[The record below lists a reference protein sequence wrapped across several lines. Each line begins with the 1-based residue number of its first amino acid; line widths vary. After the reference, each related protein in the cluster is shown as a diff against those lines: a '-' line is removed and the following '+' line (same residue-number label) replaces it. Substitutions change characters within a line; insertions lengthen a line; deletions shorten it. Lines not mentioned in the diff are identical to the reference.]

1 MNHSRPGCS
10 YWLVRLLCILLL
22 ATSGQAT
29 ADVVETETLVIG
41 VFPRRPAIESQE
53 MFSPLADY
61 LAQQL
66 GMPTRLEVPADFPA
80 FWRALQAGRFDL
92 VHYNPYHYVRS
103 HQELGYRAIAHNEEQ
118 GEGFIRATVW
128 VRRDSGIDSATDLK
142 FHKVIF
148 GGGHKA
154 MVSYIMA
161 SDLLHQAGLGPEDYI
176 SQFTIN
182 PIHAMKA
189 LYHRQGAA
197 AGLNYNAD
205 KQERLRTK
213 VDFSEL
219 KRLLVSEPVAHHPW
233 AISPR
238 VPDGLARGIRD
249 ALLSLNQAPGGSDI
263 LHQAGLTGLLPAA
276 DADYEPHRR
285 IIRRV
290 LGEDY
295 GEPASP

>member
-1 MNHSRPGCS
+1 M
-10 YWLVRLLCILLL
+10 
-22 ATSGQAT
+22 
-29 ADVVETETLVIG
+29 ADPETLVIG

-53 MFSPLADY
+53 MFTPLAEY

-66 GMPTRLEVPADFPA
+66 AMPTRLEVPADFPA
-80 FWRALQAGRFDL
+80 FWRALEAGRFDL

-103 HQELGYRAIAHNEEQ
+103 HQQLGYRAIARNEEQ
-118 GEGFIRATVW
+118 GEGFIRSTIW
-128 VRRDSGIDSATDLK
+128 VRRDSGIDSVADLK
-142 FHKVIF
+142 NRKVIF

-154 MVSYIMA
+154 MVSFIMA
-161 SDLLHQAGLGPEDYI
+161 DDLLHRAGLTDEDYI
-176 SQFTIN
+176 TQFTIN

-205 KQERLRTK
+205 KQARLRRK

-219 KRLLVSEPVAHHPW
+219 KRLLVSKPVAHHPW
-233 AISPR
+233 AVSPR
-238 VPDGLARGIRD
+238 ISDGLGKTIRM
-249 ALLSLNQAPGGSDI
+249 ALLSLNHAPNGSRI
-263 LHQAGLTGLLPAA
+263 LQSAGLSGLLPAR
-276 DADYEPHRR
+276 DSDYTEHRA

-295 GEPASP
+295 TEDPQP